1 MVLFASAFRKS
12 ENSVISSAKSFMNLS
27 MPVREG
33 EGCAC
38 PLMPH

>member
-27 MPVREG
+27 MPVARVK
-33 EGCAC
+33 AA
-38 PLMPH
+38 LVL